1 MGSLF
6 ESGITLN
13 MDNLFAGSP
22 ASKIPIPSYPFQRRR
37 HYPSYVPSRH
47 TISPRGISSEHITKV
62 QLEAAAVASPQFLV
76 DLSLYDLLSDHRIEG
91 RRIVPG
97 AALVD
102 FYARQAPF
110 KALQSITF
118 HEPMVVG
125 SPTTRTD
132 SDFDTE
138 SGIFRLKSAGI
149 DQSVLQS
156 VICSGM
162 ASPGPLV
169 FSRRAIDA
177 GVPYEWKR
185 DKDQVYSS
193 YANVEFGPSFQNI
206 QELRMWSTHA
216 DSYIV
221 VTSTYNT
228 NHDRIRKL
236 DCCLHGIGAVVHKQ
250 VPQLSELDGSFL
262 PTSIHGY
269 MLHSD
274 NIPDAFICRYHLPF
288 EVTRNFNVVST
299 AFEVLSHSGDLLIS
313 CAKYSLAWIPAGSA
327 VQNKQSKESVIGGT
341 HLQWCY
347 QSWIPK
353 SISEQASPALS
364 FLKYEQ
370 LLYVGFEGS
379 PLATSMS
386 RYGKEVH
393 TIYLPIRA
401 TNSRPQQFRFDDIHD
416 KLKFAQVSVI
426 FDLTYDKPDLIP
438 MLGYHHDVLEFMRLL
453 LNHKQD
459 ISNFTL
465 VSSGAVPFTANTIH
479 HDKLDIIVPSTVA
492 VVQGML
498 RVFRRETGL
507 DTQIWA
513 LDLPDLDNE
522 IINTILLRELRGRQ
536 QGISLDRVIAYRCAS
551 DDGGLSRVV
560 PVLRPMVDS
569 DEEESLEVFA
579 GTTVIVGMGS
589 IGCALAQELISRGN
603 ANVVFIG
610 RRPRGDDEVSVE
622 VLAIRFF

>member
-13 MDNLFAGSP
+13 MDNLFAGST
-22 ASKIPIPSYPFQRRR
+22 ASRTPIPSYPFQRRR

-47 TISPRGISSEHITKV
+47 TISPRGISSKHITEV
-62 QLEAAAVASPQFLV
+62 QLEAEAVASPQFLV
-76 DLSLYDLLSDHRIEG
+76 DSPLFNLLSDHRIEG

-132 SDFDTE
+132 NDFDTK
-138 SGIFRLKSAGI
+138 SGIFCLKSVGI
-149 DQSVLQS
+149 DQAVLPS

-162 ASPGPLV
+162 ATLGPLG
-169 FSRRAIDA
+169 FSQRVIDA
-177 GVPYEWKR
+177 DVPYESKR
-185 DKDQVYSS
+185 NKDEVYSS

-221 VTSTYNT
+221 VTSTSNT

-269 MLHSD
+269 TLHSD

-327 VQNKQSKESVIGGT
+327 VHNKQTKYNIIGEND
-341 HLQWCY
+341 LQWCY
-347 QSWIPK
+347 QSWIPR
-353 SISEQASPALS
+353 SISEQTSPALS
-364 FLKYEQ
+364 FSKYEQ

-379 PLATSMS
+379 PLANSMS

-393 TIYLPIRA
+393 TIYLPTGA
-401 TNSRPQQFRFDDIHD
+401 TNFPPQQSRFDDIHD

-426 FDLTYDKPDLIP
+426 VDLTYDKPGLIP
-438 MLGYHHDVLEFMRLL
+438 MSGYHHDILEFMKLL
-453 LNHKQD
+453 LNRKQD

-479 HDKLDIIVPSTVA
+479 RDRMHIIVPSTVA
-492 VVQGML
+492 MVHGML

-507 DTQIWA
+507 DTQTWA

-522 IINTILLRELRGRQ
+522 TVNATLLHELRARQ

-551 DDGGLSRVV
+551 DDGSLSRVV

-569 DEEESLEVFA
+569 DEEPLEVFA
-579 GTTVIVGMGS
+579 GDNGNYRYGEHRVCFGTG
-589 IGCALAQELISRGN
+589 AYLSR
-603 ANVVFIG
+603 
-610 RRPRGDDEVSVE
+610 
-622 VLAIRFF
+622 